1 MKTNSQAN
9 NSNNTRRH
17 AFVRKRDRRSRSP
30 ELAPFY
36 QDASSRPYRGFT
48 LIELLVVI
56 AIIAILAGLLLPALS
71 GAKERSKQA
80 YCMNNLRQMG
90 IATFLYADDNQ
101 DKLPPPLFDPDQFP
115 GIGPY
120 NSYLLFGWGG
130 QVGQP
135 AEAKLAVNL
144 GLLYVGKYL
153 PTPGIFYCP
162 SLRQTKS
169 YRADFEKRY
178 FESAKVPWP
187 MYAVDGQVNMT
198 YMYFPQTDVLST
210 NANEAKLDWVQ
221 VARKQT
227 QLSAKRSMVT
237 DLIYTWG
244 TMAHRSGRN
253 PYGINTL
260 WGDGHGPFSTTKAAF
275 DPKLWGG
282 TGPNPT
288 TETPG
293 DNPTKWRTIVSL
305 LRP

>member
-1 MKTNSQAN
+1 MKNPGCRHLDDGRNSA
-9 NSNNTRRH
+9 
-17 AFVRKRDRRSRSP
+17 
-30 ELAPFY
+30 
-36 QDASSRPYRGFT
+36 GFT

-56 AIIAILAGLLLPALS
+56 AIIAILAGMILPALS
-71 GAKERSKQA
+71 SAKERSKQT
-80 YCMNNLRQMG
+80 YCLNNLRQMG
-90 IATFLYADDNQ
+90 IATFLYADDYQ
-101 DKLPPPLFDPDQFP
+101 DRLPPPLFDPELVP

-135 AEAKLAVNL
+135 ADPKLAVNL
-144 GLLYVGKYL
+144 GLLYVGGYL
-153 PTPGIFYCP
+153 TAPGSFYCP
-162 SLRQTKS
+162 SSRQTKDL
-169 YRADFEKRY
+169 RVVFEKKY

-198 YMYFPQTDVLST
+198 YMYFPQTELLSKKES
-210 NANEAKLDWVQ
+210 EAKLGWRQ

-227 QLSAKRSMVT
+227 ELSAQQSMLT

-244 TMAHRSGRN
+244 TMAHTTGKN
-253 PYGINTL
+253 PYGLNAL
-260 WGDGHGPFSTTKAAF
+260 WGDGHVKFSVTKTAF

-282 TGPNPT
+282 TGANPT

-305 LRP
+305 LGP

>member
-1 MKTNSQAN
+1 MKRNSA
-9 NSNNTRRH
+9 
-17 AFVRKRDRRSRSP
+17 
-30 ELAPFY
+30 
-36 QDASSRPYRGFT
+36 FT

-56 AIIAILAGLLLPALS
+56 AIIAILAGMLLPALS
-71 GAKERSKQA
+71 QAKEKSKQA
-80 YCMNNLRQMG
+80 ACMNNLRQMG
-90 IATFLYADDNQ
+90 IATFIYADDHN
-101 DKLPPPLFDPDQFP
+101 DKLPPPLFDPDVTP

-130 QVGQP
+130 QVGKP
-135 AEAKLAVNL
+135 AEAKLAANL
-144 GLLYVGKYL
+144 GLLYVGGYL
-153 PTPGIFYCP
+153 KDPNIFYCP
-162 SLRQTKS
+162 SFRQTKS
-169 YRADFEKRY
+169 YRVDFEKRF

-198 YMYFPQTDVLST
+198 YMYFPQTDWLSKKES
-210 NANEAKLDWVQ
+210 EAKQGWVQ

-227 QLSAKRSMVT
+227 ELNAQRSVVT

-244 TMAHRSGRN
+244 TLAHTSARN
-253 PYGINTL
+253 PVGLNVL
-260 WGDGHGPFSTTKAAF
+260 WGDGHVKFSNTKAAF

-293 DNPTKWRTIVSL
+293 DNPTKWRTIVSH

>member
-1 MKTNSQAN
+1 MKTNSQASNAN
-9 NSNNTRRH
+9 NARRQ
-17 AFVRKRDRRSRSP
+17 ASVRKRERRSRSP
-30 ELAPFY
+30 ELEPFY
-36 QDASSRPYRGFT
+36 QDASSHPWRGFT

-71 GAKERSKQA
+71 RAKEKSKQA

-90 IATFLYADDNQ
+90 IATFLYADDYQ
-101 DKLPPPLFDPDQFP
+101 DRLPPPLYDPDQ
-115 GIGPY
+115 GILPY

-135 AEAKLAVNL
+135 AEVKLAVNL
-144 GLLYVGKYL
+144 GLLYVGHYL

-169 YRADFEKRY
+169 YRVDFEKKY

-198 YMYFPQTDVLST
+198 YMYFPQSDVPSKKE
-210 NANEAKLDWVQ
+210 NEAKLDWTQ
-221 VARKQT
+221 VASRHT
-227 QLSAKRSMVT
+227 QLSAKRSIVT

-244 TMAHRSGRN
+244 TMAHRSGKN
-253 PYGINTL
+253 PYGVNAL
-260 WGDGHGPFSTTKAAF
+260 WGDGHVTFCTTKAAF

-282 TGPNPT
+282 TGPDPT

-293 DNPTKWRTIVSL
+293 DNQTKWRTIVSL

>member
-1 MKTNSQAN
+1 MKTNSQAI
-9 NSNNTRRH
+9 NSSNGRRH
-17 AFVRKRDRRSRSP
+17 AFVCKREAQTRIP
-30 ELAPFY
+30 EPGPL
-36 QDASSRPYRGFT
+36 QLHASVPPRRGFT

-56 AIIAILAGLLLPALS
+56 AIIAILAGLLLPALAR
-71 GAKERSKQA
+71 AKEKSKQT
-80 YCMNNLRQMG
+80 YCINNLRQMG
-90 IATFLYADDNQ
+90 IGIFLYADDNQ

-135 AEAKLAVNL
+135 ADAKLAVNL

-153 PTPGIFYCP
+153 PTPFIFYCP

-169 YRADFEKRY
+169 YRVDFEKKY

-210 NANEAKLDWVQ
+210 RENEAKLDWVQ

-244 TMAHRSGRN
+244 TMAHTSGRN
-253 PYGINTL
+253 PYGINAL
-260 WGDGHGPFSTTKAAF
+260 WGDGHVTFSTTKAAF

-288 TETPG
+288 ADTPG